1 MRALT
6 WIWDHKW
13 IVFLVIGAVLAIVIS
28 RVLGGGDGPDPMDS
42 VRDELRVV
50 DATREARQAR
60 IDLGEER
67 ALQQVKEKYA
77 DRQEQLDE
85 EEKAKIKKYENDPVA
100 LARAME
106 RASRG

>member
-1 MRALT
+1 
-6 WIWDHKW
+6 
-13 IVFLVIGAVLAIVIS
+13 
-28 RVLGGGDGPDPMDS
+28 MDAS
-42 VRDELRVV
+42 
-50 DATREARQAR
+50 REARQAR

-77 DRQEQLDE
+77 GKQEQLDE

>member
-1 MRALT
+1 MLT

-13 IVFLVIGAVLAIVIS
+13 VVFIAIGAVLAIVLS
-28 RVLGGGDGPDPMDS
+28 RVLGGGSDGPDPMDS
-42 VRDELRVV
+42 VRDEMRVV
-50 DATREARQAR
+50 NATRDARQAR

-67 ALQQVKEKYA
+67 ALQQVEEKYA
-77 DRQEQLDE
+77 DKKEQLDE
-85 EEKAKIKKYENDPVA
+85 KEQAKIKKYENDPVA